1 MMGLVSLS
9 LFFFFLKGNLESS
22 WEKWLGL
29 VFPAKWKNRFAKKS
43 EIFRFF
49 REIMQNFGIGLV
61 GEKGLQI
68 NLHLVSAILNLF
80 LSLAMIK
87 QITKRQCLRN

>member
-22 WEKWLGL
+22 WKEWLGL
-29 VFPAKWKNRFAKKS
+29 VFPAKWKNRFAKKMLNFS
-43 EIFRFF
+43 FF
-49 REIMQNFGIGLV
+49 REIMQNFGIWLV